1 MTDNFKITLIAIVIV
16 ILGNGIANANNYN
29 GLEYSISGS
38 TGNYTVQ
45 FNDQNPN
52 YPSFISK
59 ITRINNLSD
68 IESRIDMEYN
78 SAIRQVAN
86 GRTTLSGRYNYIYC
100 NYNGSAKNITNCWS
114 PTPDPVTVPEE
125 SEESEDNEV
134 IIVIEDPIIVPEYI
148 KKKSGVDKVVMKLE
162 NFIKDN
168 GNIYLQKQISNNF
181 TLQYKSEYGN
191 EYAGIVYTKSID
203 INCKLFKK
211 CINK

>member
-1 MTDNFKITLIAIVIV
+1 MTSNFKLTLIAIIVV

-38 TGNYTVQ
+38 PGNYSIQ

-52 YPSFISK
+52 YPSFISQ
-59 ITRINNLSD
+59 ITRINSLSD
-68 IESRIDMEYN
+68 IEYRIDLDYN

-86 GRTTLSGRYNYIYC
+86 GRTALSGRYNYIYC

-114 PTPDPVTVPEE
+114 PTPTPDPV
-125 SEESEDNEV
+125 
-134 IIVIEDPIIVPEYI
+134 IIPEYI

-181 TLQYKSEYGN
+181 TLQYKSEYGD

-203 INCKLFKK
+203 LNCKLFKK